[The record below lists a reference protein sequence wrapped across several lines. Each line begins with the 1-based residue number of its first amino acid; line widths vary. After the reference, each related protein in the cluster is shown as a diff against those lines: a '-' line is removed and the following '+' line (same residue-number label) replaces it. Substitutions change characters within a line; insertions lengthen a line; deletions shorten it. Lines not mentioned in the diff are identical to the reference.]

1 MQAFL
6 DFRIALC
13 CLKVGSL
20 VIIFAEGANRCDI
33 KRKLATKGN
42 LSQSWILD
50 SKPWIPDSKYW
61 IPVFVSGT
69 WILESSR
76 QWDSGFLELC
86 SGFQSTGFQISRIPE
101 SEFSYMGRG
110 KEKVEIKT
118 DLKRPRD

>member
-6 DFRIALC
+6 NFRIALC
-13 CLKVGSL
+13 CLDVGKSSYY
-20 VIIFAEGANRCDI
+20 IRGR
-33 KRKLATKGN
+33 
-42 LSQSWILD
+42 ILD

-69 WILESSR
+69 WILESNR

-118 DLKRPRD
+118 DLKRPRH